1 MRKMST
7 TSESESYTSYQSDS
21 CTGMTD
27 DEVSALKYRRMRDL
41 NNEASKRCRENR
53 KQKKVKESE
62 ELDNLLRKNENLKHI
77 VRRMEAKVALLKRKF
92 LERVENP
99 GLEIAAAR
107 RREVGQRLNIS
118 PDIIGS
124 LMASTPTNLP
134 DINSLWSS

>member
-1 MRKMST
+1 MRKVST
-7 TSESESYTSYQSDS
+7 TSESESYTSYASDS
-21 CTGMTD
+21 TTGMTD

-53 KQKKVKESE
+53 KQKKVKETE
-62 ELDNLLRKNENLKHI
+62 ELDNLIAKNEKLKQI
-77 VRRMEAKVALLKRKF
+77 VRRMEAKVAFLKRKF

-99 GLEIAAAR
+99 GREIAAAR

-124 LMASTPTNLP
+124 LMTSTPSNPP
-134 DINSLWSS
+134 DINSFWST

>member
-1 MRKMST
+1 
-7 TSESESYTSYQSDS
+7 
-21 CTGMTD
+21 MTD